1 MRKWGKVTPNNSFK
15 PTPHRGVNSVLCAT
29 LHAVAT
35 PLWGGL
41 TPALYV
47 MPTLRLPNQKI
58 AGTSLDS
65 QGERLEL
72 DVLKAYC
79 DYCRGRR
86 VPLHQ
91 KHSMGEP
98 TLGYIE
104 NVRLMPDESG
114 EEGWNVVG
122 DVVITQ
128 GTLPDGLRGF
138 SLSFTAP
145 LVEAEDPEF
154 LLYIPYPH
162 YNDRELV
169 EDLASDSSVK
179 IGKWIKKSA
188 EVSELAIF
196 GLAISFWLRPVWDD
210 LYKNDLSPRIRR
222 FLSESW
228 PKLKS
233 KGLALEHLQIV
244 IHSGREIELRFIPDR
259 GKEEACLSP
268 EQIQAGIRLVAKY
281 LNEDHSQESPEIER
295 IVLRYA
301 IDSRCYEIARVE
313 HRVDV

>member
-1 MRKWGKVTPNNSFK
+1 
-15 PTPHRGVNSVLCAT
+15 
-29 LHAVAT
+29 
-35 PLWGGL
+35 
-41 TPALYV
+41 
-47 MPTLRLPNQKI
+47 MPTIRLLNQKI

-65 QGERLEL
+65 QGERLAL
-72 DVLKAYC
+72 DDLKAYC
-79 DYCRGRR
+79 DFCRGRR

-104 NVRLMPDESG
+104 NVRLIADESG
-114 EEGWNVVG
+114 DGWSVIG
-122 DVVITQ
+122 DVAVTQ
-128 GTLPDGLRGF
+128 GTLPDDLRGF
-138 SLSFTAP
+138 SVSFTAP

-162 YNDRELV
+162 YNDREFV
-169 EDLASDSSVK
+169 EELASDRSVK
-179 IGKWIKKSA
+179 VGKWVKKSA
-188 EVSELAIF
+188 EVSEFAIF

-228 PKLKS
+228 PKLQS
-233 KGLALEHLQIV
+233 KGLALEHVQIV

-259 GKEEACLSP
+259 GREEACLSP
-268 EQIQAGIRLVAKY
+268 EQIQSGIKLVAGY
-281 LNEDHSQESPEIER
+281 LDESHSQEAPVIER

-301 IDSRCYEIARVE
+301 ADSRCYEIARVE
-313 HRVDV
+313 HRIDV